1 MIRNYKT
8 TFGLAAGLLL
18 TCNGMIHAENPL
30 ITYVQSPD
38 ASLKW
43 KQTGQKRS
51 GDATVFHL
59 EFVSQTWR
67 GHVWSH
73 HLQVVRPS
81 AVRHSGIAF
90 LYVTGDGEGDGDI
103 PMLKA
108 VAERAGALAAVL
120 TAVPNQP
127 LFNDLSE
134 DALIAYTLDQ
144 YLRTDDKTWPLLF
157 PMVKSAVRAMDV
169 VQAFARKEFKQEIDG
184 FVVSG
189 ASKRGWTT
197 WLTAASD
204 PRVKGIA
211 PMVIDIL
218 NMKAQLHWTE
228 KVYGRQ
234 SEQIHDYTELHLHQK
249 LDDPPMQRL
258 RNWIDPYAYREGYTL
273 PKLLLL
279 GTNDPYWTVDSLQH
293 YWKDLPEPKLV
304 FQTPNAGHNLAGG
317 QQALETLAA
326 WFQMIADGQPLPKF
340 DWQVQ
345 IKDDSADLLACL
357 DRPAK
362 RARLWTATSS
372 DRDFR
377 DEKWSARDLELGR
390 DGQALSA
397 QIEKPERGFRAFL
410 AEVELGTAGGERF
423 KLSTEARV
431 IPNLQ

>member
-1 MIRNYKT
+1 MTGNHKT

-18 TCNGMIHAENPL
+18 TWNGMIRAENPL

-38 ASLKW
+38 ASFCW
-43 KQTGQKRS
+43 KALEPKRS
-51 GDATVFHL
+51 GDAAVFPL
-59 EFVSQTWR
+59 AFNSQTWR
-67 GHVWSH
+67 GLVWSH
-73 HLQVVRPS
+73 QLQVIRPS
-81 AVRHSGIAF
+81 AVRNPGLAF
-90 LYVTGDGEGDGDI
+90 LYVTGDGDGEGDL
-103 PMLKA
+103 PMLRA
-108 VAERAGALAAVL
+108 VADRSGALAAVI

-127 LFNDLSE
+127 LFNGLRE

-169 VQAFARKEFKQEIDG
+169 VQAFARKEFKQEIG
-184 FVVSG
+184 AFIVSG

-218 NMKAQLHWTE
+218 NMQAQLHWSE

-258 RNWIDPYAYREGYTL
+258 RSWIDPYAYRACYTL

-293 YWKDLPEPKLV
+293 YWKELPEPKLV
-304 FQTPNAGHNLAGG
+304 FQTPNAGHNLGGG

-326 WFQMIADGQPLPKF
+326 WVQMIADGQPLPKF

-345 IKDDSADLLACL
+345 SQDDSALLLACL
-357 DRPAK
+357 DRPAM
-362 RARLWTATSS
+362 RARLWTATSN

-390 DGQALSA
+390 GGRTLSA
-397 QIEKPERGFRAFL
+397 RIEAPERGFRAFL
-410 AEVELGTAGGERF
+410 AEVELETAGGAPF

-431 IPNLQ
+431 IPNLP